1 MLKVI
6 TSLFVLM
13 ITFNNQIIAFECN
26 FSKFQKTLGELI
38 ASQYSDETKRK
49 ELARY
54 SVCDDPIK
62 NYYNQLV
69 FSYKYIFIY
78 TNERKSY
85 E

>member
-1 MLKVI
+1 MYMLKVI

-13 ITFNNQIIAFECN
+13 FTFNNQIIAFECN

-62 NYYNQLV
+62 NYYNQFKTLA
-69 FSYKYIFIY
+69 SKL
-78 TNERKSY
+78 KK
-85 E
+85 